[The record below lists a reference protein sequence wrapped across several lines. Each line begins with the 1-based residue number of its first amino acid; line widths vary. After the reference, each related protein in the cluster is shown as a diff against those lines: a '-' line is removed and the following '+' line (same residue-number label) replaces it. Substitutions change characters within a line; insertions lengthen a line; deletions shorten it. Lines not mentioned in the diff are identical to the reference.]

1 MSRIPRQALALLLAL
16 GALHAFG
23 CADLSEE
30 AAAPAAERAQRTQRV
45 TLVPEFTISGID
57 AIPESLYLT
66 ELSFVVSEIRLEP
79 LSGPNRGV
87 AYSVVTPQLVT
98 FDVSR
103 GQSVR
108 LGQPIE
114 LPEPGRYLVSLRLE
128 PVSLPEDAT
137 GNARTPE
144 RPFSFVMT
152 GFFAQ
157 QQSADVEKTEQVAE
171 GGEGER
177 PIPHPFDG
185 KDEEPVNE
193 EVGTYAEA
201 PESWTL
207 FHYHSERAAFIPMND
222 VELSGGEQHLAF
234 NFDMRTWSD
243 NIIEPISKA
252 VSTTATGPLLDER
265 GIDVSRQ
272 LDSLGRGVES
282 LMEQGRVRA
291 DRIR

>member
-1 MSRIPRQALALLLAL
+1 MSHIPRQALALLLVL
-16 GALHAFG
+16 GALHALG
-23 CADLSEE
+23 CAELTEE
-30 AAAPAAERAQRTQRV
+30 AAAPAAQQSRRAQRV

-57 AIPESLYLT
+57 AIPEELYLT

-79 LSGPNRGV
+79 LTGPNRGV

-108 LGQPIE
+108 FGQPIE

-128 PVSLPEDAT
+128 PVELSKAAT
-137 GNARTPE
+137 GGATTPE

-152 GFFAQ
+152 GFIAQ
-157 QQSADVEKTEQVAE
+157 QRTADAEKAAQVAD
-171 GGEGER
+171 GEGER

-193 EVGTYAEA
+193 EVGAYAEA

-234 NFDMRTWSD
+234 HFDMRAWSG
-243 NIIEPISKA
+243 NLIEPISKA
-252 VSTTATGPLLDER
+252 VSTTTTGPVLDER

-282 LMEQGRVRA
+282 LMELGRVRA
-291 DRIR
+291 DRVR